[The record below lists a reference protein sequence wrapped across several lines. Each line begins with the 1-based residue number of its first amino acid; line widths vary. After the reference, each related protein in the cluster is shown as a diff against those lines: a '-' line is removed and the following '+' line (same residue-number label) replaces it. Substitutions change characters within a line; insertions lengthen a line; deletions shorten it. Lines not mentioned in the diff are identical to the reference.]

1 MMEKWESLS
10 LCDKTK
16 TISLSSEHL
25 VTKNM
30 LPECDQKREK
40 TSKNSEQR
48 ESNIPSLSELQLN
61 EFHNNL
67 YWKGLNADK
76 ECDEK

>member
-1 MMEKWESLS
+1 
-10 LCDKTK
+10 
-16 TISLSSEHL
+16 
-25 VTKNM
+25 M